1 MKRCVRCILPT
12 TFPGISFDEHGLC
25 NYCRRYKGNE
35 AHDETKKKYEN
46 KFLELKDSLPRNT
59 TYDLIMA
66 YSGGKDSTYTLDIFI
81 NRYKLRVL
89 ALTLDNAFISEK
101 SFQNMRKVCEKL
113 GVDHQIIRPNPKM
126 LGNIFKTAAQ
136 KELFS
141 PKTLERASTIC
152 TCCIGFVKSIIL
164 RTAIEKDIPFA
175 GFGWSP
181 GQAPVQASVMKTNAS
196 LMQTTQKAIYDPL
209 HRIAG
214 DEVNPYF
221 LFDEH
226 FQQKEKFP
234 WNIHPLAFLNYDEEN
249 IIARIKE
256 LGWEMPEDTDA
267 NSTNC
272 LLNAFA
278 NQVHKNRYDFHPYVW
293 ELANM
298 VRNGSM
304 ERAYAINK
312 IEAPENE
319 VFVNYARKKLDL

>member
-12 TFPGISFDEHGLC
+12 TFPGISFDEQGLC
-25 NYCRRYKGNE
+25 NYCRRYKGDKV
-35 AHDETKKKYEN
+35 HDEIKKKYEN
-46 KFLELKDSLPRNT
+46 KFIELKDSLSRNT

-89 ALTLDNAFISEK
+89 ALTLDNTFISEK
-101 SFQNMRKVCEKL
+101 SFQNMRKVCENL
-113 GVDHQIIRPNPKM
+113 DVDHQIIRPNPKM
-126 LGNIFKTAAQ
+126 LGKIFKTAAE

-152 TCCIGFVKSIIL
+152 TCCIGFVKSSIL

-209 HRIAG
+209 YKIAG
-214 DEVNPYF
+214 SEINPYF

-226 FQQKEKFP
+226 FHQKERFP

-249 IIARIKE
+249 IIARIKD

-278 NQVHKNRYDFHPYVW
+278 NKVHKDRYDFHPYVW

-304 ERAYAINK
+304 ERAYAITK
-312 IEAPENE
+312 IETPENE
-319 VFVNYARKKLDL
+319 TFVNYARNKLDI

>member
-1 MKRCVRCILPT
+1 
-12 TFPGISFDEHGLC
+12 
-25 NYCRRYKGNE
+25 
-35 AHDETKKKYEN
+35 
-46 KFLELKDSLPRNT
+46 
-59 TYDLIMA
+59 MA

-89 ALTLDNAFISEK
+89 ALTLDNTFISEK
-101 SFQNMRKVCEKL
+101 SFQNMRKVCENL

-126 LGNIFKTAAQ
+126 LGRIFKTAAK

-141 PKTLERASTIC
+141 SKTLERASTIC
-152 TCCIGFVKSIIL
+152 TCCIGFVKSSIL
-164 RTAIEKDIPFA
+164 RTAIEKDIPFS

-196 LMQTTQKAIYDPL
+196 LMQATQKAIYDPL
-209 HRIAG
+209 HKIAG

-226 FQQKEKFP
+226 FHQKERFP
-234 WNIHPLAFLNYDEEN
+234 WNVHPLAFLNYDEEN

-256 LGWEMPEDTDA
+256 LGWEKPDDTDA

-278 NQVHKNRYDFHPYVW
+278 NQVHKDRYDFHPYVW

-304 ERAYAINK
+304 ERSYAINK
-312 IEAPENE
+312 IETPENE
-319 VFVNYARKKLDL
+319 IFVNYARKKLDL